1 MNGDGMGGLTIA
13 IAIAILLACVLLF
26 VAPALVLFLSRKRLR
41 KVAGMAL
48 RLRSERPRLVL
59 RSVQLR

>member
-1 MNGDGMGGLTIA
+1 MNGDGMGGL
-13 IAIAILLACVLLF
+13 AIAILLACVLLF